1 MDNLQC
7 SCLRQDL
14 AIAVFH
20 RRCRISQC
28 LTAVTGTFGRI
39 VRVCQVD
46 PVAWKLE
53 VERVAP
59 KLRVAVAPDMR
70 DWRQHL
76 EAAHSHMSTLT
87 AAWPDVR

>member
-1 MDNLQC
+1 
-7 SCLRQDL
+7 
-14 AIAVFH
+14 V
-20 RRCRISQC
+20 
-28 LTAVTGTFGRI
+28 TAVAGTLAALCTC
-39 VRVCQVD
+39 VCQVD

>member
-1 MDNLQC
+1 MLGQLGRDGCAGNSSVQP
-7 SCLRQDL
+7 
-14 AIAVFH
+14 
-20 RRCRISQC
+20 
-28 LTAVTGTFGRI
+28 AVT
-39 VRVCQVD
+39 VAAAAWQVD

-76 EAAHSHMSTLT
+76 EAAHTHMGTLQ
-87 AAWPDVR
+87 AAWPDVRCGHPPAWDWD

>member
-1 MDNLQC
+1 MYGLV
-7 SCLRQDL
+7 SALSYL
-14 AIAVFH
+14 LLPLV
-20 RRCRISQC
+20 
-28 LTAVTGTFGRI
+28 L
-39 VRVCQVD
+39 QVD

-76 EAAHSHMSTLT
+76 EAAHTQMGTLT
-87 AAWPDVR
+87 AAWPDVRYE